1 MNKKLLLAT
10 SAATLIF
17 ASACGEKSEPV
28 ASQDAEP
35 LVKPAALVDFQ
46 PTGVI
51 AGTLP
56 EIAVALNSDQV
67 SSEALVQAYLDRIA
81 LIDTAGPTLQS
92 VLTINPDALTEAKK
106 LDQMRA
112 AGNVMGALHG
122 VPILLKDNIGTVDNM
137 PTTAGALVLK
147 DNYAK
152 VDSPLVAGLRA
163 SGAVILGKTNLSQ

>member
-81 LIDTAGPTLQS
+81 LIDTA
-92 VLTINPDALTEAKK
+92 V
-106 LDQMRA
+106 
-112 AGNVMGALHG
+112 
-122 VPILLKDNIGTVDNM
+122 
-137 PTTAGALVLK
+137 
-147 DNYAK
+147 
-152 VDSPLVAGLRA
+152 
-163 SGAVILGKTNLSQ
+163 GAVELPLGIDVVPAFQFHDA

>member
-92 VLTINPDALTEAKK
+92 VLTINPDALIEAKNTTPW
-106 LDQMRA
+106 
-112 AGNVMGALHG
+112 AGSSH
-122 VPILLKDNIGTVDNM
+122 
-137 PTTAGALVLK
+137 
-147 DNYAK
+147 
-152 VDSPLVAGLRA
+152 
-163 SGAVILGKTNLSQ
+163 KTR